1 MVAEEGADHGA
12 WGIGETERE
21 SERERERGGD
31 RNIRVFFEKLG
42 NVRVRG
48 TGEAN
53 RTVLSMSLLGL
64 IIFSDPWSYLSD
76 VSLITATVISDV
88 PSWERETIT
97 CH

>member
-1 MVAEEGADHGA
+1 MPRRTRRELDGGGIGRAVVAEEGADHGA

-48 TGEAN
+48 MGGAN
-53 RTVLSMSLLGL
+53 RTGLSLSLLGL
-64 IIFSDPWSYLSD
+64 IIFW
-76 VSLITATVISDV
+76 VRGLI
-88 PSWERETIT
+88 
-97 CH
+97 

>member
-1 MVAEEGADHGA
+1 MPRRTRRELNGGGIGRAVVAEEGADHGA

-42 NVRVRG
+42 NIRVRG

-53 RTVLSMSLLGL
+53 RTVLSLSLLGL
-64 IIFSDPWSYLSD
+64 IIFR
-76 VSLITATVISDV
+76 VRGLI
-88 PSWERETIT
+88 
-97 CH
+97 